1 MISFNV
7 EIKGFKVITPKRK
20 KDWLKNLSK
29 IEGFKLKELNYI
41 FVSDEAL
48 LAMNKEYL
56 NHDTL
61 TDIITF
67 DNSEKEKEIEGD
79 IFISMERIIENA
91 EKYKVESETELIRVM
106 AHGLLHLCGYLDK
119 KATDVAVMR
128 EKENYYIDKY
138 GEF

>member
-7 EIKGFKVITPKRK
+7 EIQGFKVITPKRK
-20 KDWLKNLSK
+20 KDWLKNLSQ

-48 LAMNKEYL
+48 LAINKEYL

-67 DNSEKEKEIEGD
+67 DNSEKEKDIEGD
-79 IFISMERIIENA
+79 IFISIERTKENA
-91 EKYKVESETELIRVM
+91 VKYKVEPETELIRVM